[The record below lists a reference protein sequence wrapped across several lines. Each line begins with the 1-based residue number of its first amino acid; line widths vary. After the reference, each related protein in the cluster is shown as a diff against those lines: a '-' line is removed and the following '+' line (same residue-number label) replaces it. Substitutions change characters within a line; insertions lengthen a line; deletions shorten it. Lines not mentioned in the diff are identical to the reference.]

1 MEFVPVLVLG
11 ALVLKFTDFLKLV
24 HAKDWNAVI
33 TQLVAWGS
41 GVAGAALIAQTD
53 FAGAVPIGEFTLA
66 TLNGWSLIVAGL
78 SLASTAS
85 VGYDVKRALDSSD
98 SAKMPPLTDIGQPP
112 PA

>member
-24 HAKDWNAVI
+24 SAKDWNAVT
-33 TQLVAWGS
+33 TQLTAWGS
-41 GVAGAALIAQTD
+41 GIVGVLLVAQTD
-53 FAGAVPIGEFTLA
+53 FASAVPVGEDTLA

-85 VGYDVKRALDSSD
+85 VGYDVKRAIDNND
-98 SAKMPPLTDIGQPP
+98 SAKMPPLTGTGGD
-112 PA
+112 A